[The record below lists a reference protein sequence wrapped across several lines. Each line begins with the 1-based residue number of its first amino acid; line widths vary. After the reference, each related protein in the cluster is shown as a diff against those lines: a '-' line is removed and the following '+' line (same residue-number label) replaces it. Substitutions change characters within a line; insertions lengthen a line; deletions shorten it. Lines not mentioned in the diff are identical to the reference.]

1 MTKLLRRLLI
11 AIGAPALLI
20 PALALAACSGGAD
33 TLVVGF
39 SPFYDQVSYNASSDP
54 DADGYRVHLGYEAD
68 LLTTLESMDGL
79 GLSFE
84 PKPIPEW
91 PGIWLK
97 SATDDFDV
105 VGGGI
110 TIREARTRNQ
120 AGDVVVAFTN
130 GHIAFRQS
138 LVVRRAD
145 AQRMATHQ
153 QLTGDMIIGV
163 YRDTTGEGRLL
174 QLTGLTDA
182 AGTLAAGVRVAT
194 SDGDVTA
201 DGSDAYVITPAS
213 ASAILADRSHLY
225 PPDDTM
231 PQVVYLPGD
240 IDHGELHDML
250 LNGVIDGRA
259 GEEIEN
265 SKAVHGSDG
274 ELAVTALDPL
284 VEYGG
289 FTVDAENTELL
300 AKLNEGIDWLTDRRR
315 IGFPEWRADPTVFM
329 QRAAQWQK

>member
-1 MTKLLRRLLI
+1 MTTQLRRLLI
-11 AIGAPALLI
+11 TIGALALLV
-20 PALALAACSGGAD
+20 PALAACSGGAD

-54 DADGYRVHLGYEAD
+54 DADGYNTHLGYEAD
-68 LLTTLESMDGL
+68 LLTALESMDGL

-97 SATDDFDV
+97 SATDEFDV

-110 TIREARTRNQ
+110 TIREARTRNE
-120 AGDVVVAFTN
+120 AGEVVVAFTN

-138 LVVRRAD
+138 LVVRGED
-145 AQRMATHQ
+145 AERMATHE

-174 QLTGLTDA
+174 QLTGLSDT
-182 AGTLAAGVRVAT
+182 AGALAAGVRVST
-194 SDGDVTA
+194 PNGDVVA
-201 DGSDAYVITPAS
+201 DGSDAYTITAAS
-213 ASAILADRSHLY
+213 ASAILAGRSHLY

-231 PQVVYLPGD
+231 PQVVYLPAD
-240 IDHGELHDML
+240 IGRDELHAML

-265 SKAVHGSDG
+265 SNAVHGSDG
-274 ELAVTALDPL
+274 ELAVAAPDSL

-289 FTVDAENTELL
+289 FTVDADDTELL
-300 AKLNEGIDWLTDRRR
+300 AKLNEGIDWLTDHRR
-315 IGFPEWRADPTVFM
+315 IGYAEWRADPTVFM
-329 QRAAQWQK
+329 QRAAQWQE